1 MCATDYASWSPE
13 ERKMPVRSFAQAP
26 VAKPST
32 PPASTA
38 TPSGAPLPEP
48 PATNEATN
56 VKQLLDHFPE
66 EKSEA
71 RRQAYYRRTA

>member
-1 MCATDYASWSPE
+1 
-13 ERKMPVRSFAQAP
+13 MPVRSFAQAP
-26 VAKPST
+26 IAKPST

-56 VKQLLDHFPE
+56 VRAEDAHDEDVKQLLDHFAE
-66 EKSEA
+66 EESQA
-71 RRQAYYRRTA
+71 RRQAYYRRKA